1 MTCTFL
7 LAFGFKVCH
16 TVPAD
21 VLLLLL
27 SESNFTLD
35 NIVIRYKAD
44 FIEEELIKENLI
56 EDSTEKNLN
65 KE

>member
-21 VLLLLL
+21 VLLLL

-44 FIEEELIKENLI
+44 FIEEELIKENSI
-56 EDSTEKNLN
+56 EESTEKKL
-65 KE
+65 E

>member
-21 VLLLLL
+21 VLLLL

-44 FIEEELIKENLI
+44 FIGEELIKENSI
-56 EDSTEKNLN
+56 EESTEKNL
-65 KE
+65 E

>member
-1 MTCTFL
+1 MVF
-7 LAFGFKVCH
+7 FW
-16 TVPAD
+16 
-21 VLLLLL
+21 L

-56 EDSTEKNLN
+56 EESTEKDLN

>member
-21 VLLLLL
+21 VLLL

>member
-1 MTCTFL
+1 MYIL

-21 VLLLLL
+21 VFLLL

-44 FIEEELIKENLI
+44 FIKEELIKEKT
-56 EDSTEKNLN
+56 SS
-65 KE
+65 KET

>member
-21 VLLLLL
+21 VLLL

-44 FIEEELIKENLI
+44 FIGEELIKRGYAVNTINEN
-56 EDSTEKNLN
+56 
-65 KE
+65 